1 MKKVGDKVLLGLCWW
16 GFGVWGGAGGQQKV
30 DFGVK
35 IWWGRPRAA
44 WGCEKGTEW
53 MFFLGM
59 AVSGGV
65 SAPGEAHLTHKRVLP
80 GGESVI

>member
-1 MKKVGDKVLLGLCWW
+1 M
-16 GFGVWGGAGGQQKV
+16 A
-30 DFGVK
+30 
-35 IWWGRPRAA
+35 
-44 WGCEKGTEW
+44 
-53 MFFLGM
+53 FFGM